1 MKTSFAFAAAAL
13 LLGVSAQTASQS
25 RSSAVLSASSPLSS
39 GPLYSINRLK
49 GAQTQYASYRLLF
62 QGKFNNAAGKLYDLT
77 GEGTLTATNLAGGTP
92 GYRFRVTL
100 NALPHDSAS
109 PKIDF
114 GTLEG
119 QGPING
125 PSTPDH
131 FNFNIRGIPNPNGY
145 RLDLNGFTQDGFLTG
160 DFKVAGG
167 GGVGQGDFAGSK

>member
-1 MKTSFAFAAAAL
+1 MRFSVAIAAAAL
-13 LLGVSAQTASQS
+13 LGFSAQSASQS
-25 RSSAVLSASSPLSS
+25 PYSSSPLFPMS
-39 GPLYSINRLK
+39 RLR
-49 GAQTQYASYRLLF
+49 GGTVPYPSFHLLF
-62 QGKFNNAAGKLYDLT
+62 QGNFNNAAGKAYDLM
-77 GEGTLTATNLAGGTP
+77 GDGTIVPADLGGGTP
-92 GYRFRVTL
+92 GYRYKVTL
-100 NALPHDSAS
+100 RAFARDSAS

-145 RLDLNGFTQDGFLTG
+145 RLDLNGFFQDGLLAG

-167 GGVGQGDFAGSK
+167 GGVGQGDFAGGK